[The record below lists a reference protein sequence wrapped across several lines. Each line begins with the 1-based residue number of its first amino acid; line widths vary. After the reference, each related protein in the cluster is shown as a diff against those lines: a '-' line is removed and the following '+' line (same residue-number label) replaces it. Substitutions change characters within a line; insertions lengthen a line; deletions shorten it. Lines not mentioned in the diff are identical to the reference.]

1 MAESENGAGPWGES
15 DQKSDGSMSVKE
27 TMTEMAQELDAK
39 MGKMFECFSQSLPKR
54 RHSSDAD
61 SGSDSQSD
69 ERNRKRRTEDGED
82 NSDVLVV
89 EGKKRT

>member
-1 MAESENGAGPWGES
+1 MAESENGAGPSGES
-15 DQKSDGSMSVKE
+15 YQKSDGSMSVKE

-39 MGKMFECFSQSLPKR
+39 MGKMFECFSQSLRKR

-61 SGSDSQSD
+61 SGSDSQSE

-82 NSDVLVV
+82 NSDVPVV
-89 EGKKRT
+89 EGKKQT